1 MMAAINRFILKAG
14 GVESRPCSTKSREE
28 RTLEPEIG
36 SRVPTRMFHL
46 EAEVKDSVAQGH
58 QSAGLD
64 GSSLSS
70 SPPASLGSPHCWL
83 FRGFKVKIRWD
94 LRSPRVSEFDGDTEA
109 S

>member
-1 MMAAINRFILKAG
+1 MMATINRFVLKAVG
-14 GVESRPCSTKSREE
+14 GESRPCSAKSREE

-46 EAEVKDSVAQGH
+46 EAKVKDSVAQDH

-70 SPPASLGSPHCWL
+70 SPSASPCSPHSWL
-83 FRGFKVKIRWD
+83 FRGFKVKIR
-94 LRSPRVSEFDGDTEA
+94 
-109 S
+109 